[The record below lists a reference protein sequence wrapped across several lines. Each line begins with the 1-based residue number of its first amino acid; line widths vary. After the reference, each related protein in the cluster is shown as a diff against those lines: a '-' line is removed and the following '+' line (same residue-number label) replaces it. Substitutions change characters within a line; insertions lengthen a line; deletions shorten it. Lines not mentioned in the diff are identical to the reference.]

1 MPQDLTQE
9 NFGVGSY
16 LSAGSAE
23 SDRAVFHTLAEN
35 LSSQFAKKFPEYQK
49 VSEGKTKAG
58 VYEGYEF
65 RFEGMSRNTAKG
77 DLKLWGRVIFVPP
90 VEGSQNGVT
99 LLMFAPSLAPE
110 LKRLNDVGV
119 KRELPMLLESFR
131 FGKK

>member
-35 LSSQFAKKFPEYQK
+35 LSSQFAKKFAEYQK
-49 VSEGKTKAG
+49 VSEGRTKAG

-65 RFEGMSRNTAKG
+65 RFECMSRNTAKS
-77 DLKLWGRVIFVPP
+77 DLRLWRRVIFVSP
-90 VEGSQNGVT
+90 VDGSNNTGT
-99 LLMFAPSLAPE
+99 L
-110 LKRLNDVGV
+110 
-119 KRELPMLLESFR
+119 
-131 FGKK
+131 